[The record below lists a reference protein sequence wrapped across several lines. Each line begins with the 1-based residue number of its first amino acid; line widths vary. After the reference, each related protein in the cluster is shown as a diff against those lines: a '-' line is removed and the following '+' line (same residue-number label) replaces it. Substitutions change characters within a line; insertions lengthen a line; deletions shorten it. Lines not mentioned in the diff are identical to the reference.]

1 MEVSEVKRRVS
12 EMMER
17 ARRAAAER
25 RVRSDEAARAYE
37 AFLQQTAIPVFRQVA
52 NVLKAQSYP
61 FSVFTPSGSVRLISD
76 RGAED
81 FVELSLDT
89 SGDEPQVLG
98 RVSRRRGGRVIEAE
112 RPVAGGAPQHLSD
125 ADVLS
130 FLLKELEPFF
140 ER

>member
-25 RVRSDEAARAYE
+25 RARSDEATRAYE

-125 ADVLS
+125 DDVLS
-130 FLLKELEPFF
+130 FLLRELEPFF